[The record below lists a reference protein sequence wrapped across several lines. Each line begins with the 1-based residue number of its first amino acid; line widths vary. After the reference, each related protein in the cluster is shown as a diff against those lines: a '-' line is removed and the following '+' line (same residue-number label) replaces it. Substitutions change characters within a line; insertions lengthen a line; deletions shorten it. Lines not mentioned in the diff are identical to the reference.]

1 LGLHAGSHDAIAYQ
15 MGVKQKH
22 EKANYSTTIKEVT
35 GENFFTQYG
44 DGFLQDAPRRKGP
57 INQYEIDEKA
67 KVICFCQQRL
77 GKINKCPHAETD
89 DVDEIS
95 KIIQEQA
102 KDFLAADKYTHEDI
116 STVKQGLEKVEFVRS
131 QNYLNKLAVMIHKQ
145 EKEIFKL
152 KQTSYHVNQLE
163 QENLDLKQ
171 QITKLETQ
179 L

>member
-1 LGLHAGSHDAIAYQ
+1 MGLKITN
-15 MGVKQKH
+15 
-22 EKANYSTTIKEVT
+22 EKAMHGTTIKEVT

-44 DGFLQDAPRRKGP
+44 DGGFGGEEPRRKGQV
-57 INQYEIDEKA
+57 NQYTIDDKA

-77 GKINKCPHAETD
+77 GKISKCPHADSE

-102 KDFLAADKYTHEDI
+102 KDFLAADKYTKEDI

-131 QNYLNKLAVMIHKQ
+131 QNYLNKLALMINKQ

-152 KQTSYHVNQLE
+152 KQTSYHVSQLE
-163 QENLDLKQ
+163 IENMQLKQ

-179 L
+179 M